1 MKKVLL
7 LIIAFAI
14 LALASNFRDG
24 MLFYKKGDF
33 ADAKKSFELAIQK
46 DHAIQANFMLG
57 KIYLYGEGVLPDRI
71 KAIKYLKKATD
82 SGNIRATCYLAEAYL
97 KNDTNKTEAIAL
109 LKEGLEKDL
118 KECKRI
124 ARIYDIK
131 LLGKGQ

>member
-7 LIIAFAI
+7 LITMFSVLAF
-14 LALASNFRDG
+14 ASNFRDG

-33 ADAKKSFELAIQK
+33 TSAKKYFELAIQK

-57 KIYLYGEGVLPDRI
+57 KIYLYGEGVLPDRT

-97 KNDTNKTEAIAL
+97 KNDTNKKIAVVL
-109 LKEGLEKDL
+109 LKEGLEKNL